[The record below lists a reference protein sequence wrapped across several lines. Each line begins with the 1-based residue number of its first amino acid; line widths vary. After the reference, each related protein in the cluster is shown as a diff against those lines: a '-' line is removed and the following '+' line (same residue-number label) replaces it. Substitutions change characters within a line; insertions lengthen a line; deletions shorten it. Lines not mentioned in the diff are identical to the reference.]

1 MIEETSFLQ
10 DKITSET
17 CGILWLTKNSL
28 KEKPKPFFALNY
40 FFDGL
45 LMNFYQREVPS
56 QKLPN
61 LFFTRNF
68 NKNLFLGHY
77 NIDSS
82 NIDEEVST
90 FLGIVENLAEK
101 NSQILILHPK
111 KACDQLIKKVTKRE
125 FFDFQTFNLS

>member
-17 CGILWLTKNSL
+17 RGILWLTKSNL
-28 KEKPKPFFALNY
+28 KERPKPFFGLNY

-45 LMNFYQREVPS
+45 LMNFFQSETPS

-61 LFFTRNF
+61 LFFTKNF

-77 NIDSS
+77 NIESS
-82 NIDEEVST
+82 NINEEVST
-90 FLGIVENLAEK
+90 FLGIVENLADK
-101 NSQILILHPK
+101 NSQIIILHPK
-111 KACDQLIKKVTKRE
+111 KVCDQLIKQVTKRE
-125 FFDFQTFNLS
+125 FFDFKTFNLS